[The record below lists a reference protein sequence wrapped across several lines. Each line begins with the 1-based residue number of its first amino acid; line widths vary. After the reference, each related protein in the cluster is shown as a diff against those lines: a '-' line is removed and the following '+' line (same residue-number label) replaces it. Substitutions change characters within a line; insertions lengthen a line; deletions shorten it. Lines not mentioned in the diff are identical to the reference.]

1 MAPMRDQGETTV
13 FHIRGTDPANSEQVV
28 YACVGFPMAH
38 AKAAELR
45 MSGYKD
51 VVTSM
56 APAGEP
62 DRVANDLSFA
72 LNAPPQRPRR
82 ERRKRPAA
90 ARRADR
96 RASSSRLAP
105 R

>member
-1 MAPMRDQGETTV
+1 MRNDGETTV

-28 YACVGFPMAH
+28 YECVGFPRAH

-56 APAGEP
+56 APA
-62 DRVANDLSFA
+62 S
-72 LNAPPQRPRR
+72 R
-82 ERRKRPAA
+82 ESATQTP
-90 ARRADR
+90 
-96 RASSSRLAP
+96 
-105 R
+105 

>member
-1 MAPMRDQGETTV
+1 LPSRARAYNGAMRDHGETTV

-28 YACVGFPMAH
+28 YECVGFPMAH

-56 APAGEP
+56 APAS
-62 DRVANDLSFA
+62 N
-72 LNAPPQRPRR
+72 Q
-82 ERRKRPAA
+82 AA
-90 ARRADR
+90 
-96 RASSSRLAP
+96 SQTT
-105 R
+105 

>member
-1 MAPMRDQGETTV
+1 MAPMRDHGETAV

-28 YACVGFPMAH
+28 YECVGFPMAH

-56 APAGEP
+56 APAGYES
-62 DRVANDLSFA
+62 AS
-72 LNAPPQRPRR
+72 
-82 ERRKRPAA
+82 RPA
-90 ARRADR
+90 
-96 RASSSRLAP
+96 
-105 R
+105 

>member
-1 MAPMRDQGETTV
+1 MVVKLCSLACLSLMNFVLAGMGLQWRPMRDPGETAV

-28 YACVGFPMAH
+28 YECVGFPRAH

-56 APAGEP
+56 APAS
-62 DRVANDLSFA
+62 N
-72 LNAPPQRPRR
+72 Q
-82 ERRKRPAA
+82 AA
-90 ARRADR
+90 
-96 RASSSRLAP
+96 SQTT
-105 R
+105 

>member
-1 MAPMRDQGETTV
+1 MGFMRDPGETTV

-28 YACVGFPMAH
+28 YECVGFPMAH

-56 APAGEP
+56 APA
-62 DRVANDLSFA
+62 SH
-72 LNAPPQRPRR
+72 Q
-82 ERRKRPAA
+82 AA
-90 ARRADR
+90 
-96 RASSSRLAP
+96 SHTS
-105 R
+105 